1 MVVDVGGKL
10 YMIMEIS
17 HVFDQINKEHLDG
30 VHPVSE
36 ESLKTEFPT
45 FPRGKWAEIKTSLKI
60 KILDGHHGSIMNAS
74 NHDVVIIWVSVD
86 NTDYPYKRGTCNP
99 PEKEVMNITVEKT
112 NHVS

>member
-45 FPRGKWAEIKTSLKI
+45 FPRGK
-60 KILDGHHGSIMNAS
+60 
-74 NHDVVIIWVSVD
+74 
-86 NTDYPYKRGTCNP
+86 
-99 PEKEVMNITVEKT
+99 
-112 NHVS
+112 